1 MTIGPLQKP
10 PDAASEKEYQKGYS
24 EFLRSPGDPKW
35 KDANAEAWVG
45 VGVMDAIAKKK
56 PRTGSLGPKP
66 AGRFGD
72 NYSASYA
79 GIKSG
84 LKNGYPLPVAP
95 SLESSPES
103 FWADQGALD
112 AISGSDHR
120 LGLET
125 SVETETKITV
135 ISPSGAVTT
144 APVTASTAAD
154 YPDSYKFYKNGLPT
168 GGNEGFNPQQ
178 LLTTMMMYRLFS
190 NGGNNAAPARKPKKR
205 KHRR

>member
-1 MTIGPLQKP
+1 MSIGPLQKP

-24 EFLRSPGDPKW
+24 DYLRTPNDPKW
-35 KDANAEAWVG
+35 KDATADAWVG
-45 VGVMDAIAKKK
+45 VGVMDGIAKKK

-66 AGRFGD
+66 TGRFGD

-84 LKNGYPLPVAP
+84 LRNGYPLPVAP
-95 SLESSPES
+95 SMAASPES
-103 FWADQGALD
+103 FWSDQGALD

-135 ISPSGAVTT
+135 VSPTGEVSVS
-144 APVTASTAAD
+144 PVTASTAAD
-154 YPDSYKFYKNGLPT
+154 YPESFKFYKKGLPS

-178 LLTTMMMYRLFS
+178 ALVMMMMYRMFS
-190 NGGNNAAPARKPKKR
+190 NGGNSSAPARKPKKR
-205 KHRR
+205 RK